1 MDNPPLQN
9 FVNLTS
15 TIMIDSQEINT
26 KLTFE
31 DYKKQVLEDYKI
43 IYTSRQASVLGRRE
57 VLSGKGTF
65 GIFGDGKELPQIV
78 LNRFFQPGDFRS
90 GYYRDQTI
98 MFAQGHLNPE
108 QLFAAI
114 YANPDIEKEPMSA
127 GRQMVGHFSNM
138 LVDENGKWLDQ
149 TQSKNHISDVS
160 SIGAQMPRLIG
171 LAQASKIYRNLKIK
185 NGKKFSNNGNEI
197 AWGTI
202 GNAGT
207 SEGLFFEAINTAG
220 VLQIPMILSIWDDGY
235 GISVDNKK
243 QTTKE
248 SISKAL
254 AGFARENDEGI
265 EILTVKG
272 WDYSSLLKTYAYASK
287 IARKNHIPIIIHV
300 TELTQPLGHSTSGSH
315 ERYKSKE
322 RLQWEKK
329 YDCNL
334 KMREWILSNGISNI
348 EVLEEIESQIKSN
361 VKQAKKLAWEAY
373 QKPIFSLKDQLN
385 EFLEEFMPHSNNDVE
400 LKILYKNL
408 NEKTELFY
416 HDVIATARKTFPIL
430 VKHSIKNTISFKKWL
445 KDIKDTLQD
454 KYSSHLYSEGING
467 TDHVELIAPKYA
479 QDAPLVDGRII
490 LRDNFDQLLKKEDRL
505 IIFGEDSGKIGGVNQ
520 GLEGLQKKFGNL
532 RVADAGIREAT
543 IVGQGIGMALRGL
556 KPIAEIQYL
565 DYILY
570 CIHIISDDLATLSY
584 RTKGR
589 QLAPLIIRTRGHRL
603 EGIWHSGSQMAGLIH
618 LMRGVHLLVPRNMTQ
633 AAGFYN
639 TLLKANQPAVI
650 VETLNGYRIKE
661 KLPSNLGQ
669 YCLPIGKIEILKEGT
684 DITIVSYGSTLR
696 IVHEVALKLEEYDI
710 IAEVIDVQTL
720 IPFDKEKEIR
730 HSLAKT
736 NRLLIVDED
745 MPGGASAYIL
755 QKLLEEQNIYPLL
768 DSEPKLI
775 AAKEHR
781 PAYAEDG
788 DYFSK
793 PSAEDIFECI
803 YEIMRESDP
812 KKFPFF

>member
-1 MDNPPLQN
+1 
-9 FVNLTS
+9 
-15 TIMIDSQEINT
+15 MIDSQESNT

-114 YANPDIEKEPMSA
+114 YANPDIDKEPMSA
-127 GRQMVGHFSNM
+127 GRQMVGHFSNT
-138 LVDENGKWLDQ
+138 LVDENGKWVDQ
-149 TQSKNHISDVS
+149 TKSKNHVSDVS

-171 LAQASKIYRNLKIK
+171 LAQASKIYRNLKIE
-185 NGKKFSNNGNEI
+185 NGKNFSKNGNEV

-220 VLQIPMILSIWDDGY
+220 VLQIPMIMSIWDDGY
-235 GISVDNKK
+235 GISVDNKQ

-254 AGFARENDEGI
+254 AGFARENDKGI

-272 WDYSSLLKTYAYASK
+272 WDYPALLKTYAYASK
-287 IARKNHIPIIIHV
+287 IARENHIPVIVHV

-322 RLQWEKK
+322 RLQWENEH
-329 YDCNL
+329 DCNL
-334 KMREWILSNGISNI
+334 KMREWILSKGISNFQA
-348 EVLEEIESQIKSN
+348 LEEMESQIKAK
-361 VKQAKKLAWEAY
+361 VKEAKNLAWEAY
-373 QKPIFSLKDQLN
+373 QKPIISLKDQLN
-385 EFLEEFMPHSNNDVE
+385 EFLEEFISHSNNDVE
-400 LKILYKNL
+400 LKLLYNKL

-416 HDVIATARKTFPIL
+416 HDVIATARKIFPIL
-430 VKHSIKNTISFKKWL
+430 ARNAIRNTESLKKWL
-445 KDIKDTLQD
+445 KNTKDSLQD
-454 KYSSHLYSEGING
+454 KYSSHLFSEGING
-467 TDHVELIAPKYA
+467 TDSVELIPPKYP
-479 QDAPLVDGRII
+479 QDAPFVDGRII
-490 LRDNFDQLLKKEDRL
+490 LRDNFDHLLMKEERL

-520 GLEGLQKKFGNL
+520 GLEGLQEKFGTL

-543 IVGQGIGMALRGL
+543 IIGQGIGMAIRGL

-603 EGIWHSGSQMAGLIH
+603 EGIWHSGSPMAGMIH
-618 LMRGVHLLVPRNMTQ
+618 LMRGVQLLVPRNMTQ

-639 TLLKANQPAVI
+639 TLLKANQPAVV
-650 VETLNGYRIKE
+650 VESLNGYRIKE
-661 KLPSNLGQ
+661 KLPSNLGE

-696 IVHEVALKLEEYDI
+696 IVNEVALKLERYEI
-710 IAEVIDVQTL
+710 IAEVIDVQSL
-720 IPFDKEKEIR
+720 IPFDKENEIR
-730 HSLAKT
+730 HSLTKT

-755 QKLLEEQNIYPLL
+755 QQLLEEQKIYPLL
-768 DSEPKLI
+768 DSEPKLLS
-775 AAKEHR
+775 AKEHR

-793 PSAEDIFECI
+793 PSAEDIFECV
-803 YEIMRESDP
+803 YEIMHENDP
-812 KKFPFF
+812 NKFPLI